1 MKCYSDMSIWNA
13 SIRKHQ
19 NISTSHTLVPP
30 EETVWWLSTN
40 IGSASEVPGAA
51 GWWPGEARVA
61 MGEQPGSETGSS
73 IPATSRTL
81 THLYRQQ
88 PATTCAWPPC
98 CLQSPQEPPH
108 PVLAFIV
115 LYMFLPPCVCVLRML
130 SWKLLLGRLHLFGF
144 KCCFYPATDTAPRQC
159 HLHGLK
165 VQHML
170 HVRK

>member
-40 IGSASEVPGAA
+40 IGSASEVPGSA

-73 IPATSRTL
+73 ILATSRTL

-130 SWKLLLGRLHLFGF
+130 SWKLLL
-144 KCCFYPATDTAPRQC
+144 KATSVWFQVLLLSCNWHCTKTVPSPWAESSAHATCP
-159 HLHGLK
+159 
-165 VQHML
+165 
-170 HVRK
+170 